1 MQNISVSKL
10 LRNTAVAL
18 RETKLE
24 IVVSS
29 KEGNCCYI
37 ISSFV
42 LLFKYITL
50 YILV

>member
-10 LRNTAVAL
+10 LRNNSSTSQ
-18 RETKLE
+18 TKLE

-50 YILV
+50 HILV